1 MVSNRRGSDRDFFRD
16 LVPYFSYEWITYVD
30 VGAFRG
36 EMLLAALDAG
46 LKVEEAHLYEPNPTH
61 YEEIVRNVP
70 DRFPGRSLN
79 VYNLALASREGVLT
93 LRDNGTMSR
102 VSSRAPV
109 SSNDL
114 EVECTTLDSA
124 SEGFTEGKVSLLK
137 IDVEGYELEVL
148 SGARDLLE
156 RQVVQVLYLEA
167 GFNPG
172 GRQHVHWREVEEPLL
187 EQGYRLFGIYEQQHE
202 WMDDSPFLRRANFA
216 FMSESFAKD
225 HPHRLVHELHE
236 LRDELV
242 RERAT
247 RADVADQVVAL
258 KEHVGRLEQ
267 ELRELRRTGNGRT

>member
-1 MVSNRRGSDRDFFRD
+1 MTQATTEKREFQTEVKQLLHLMVHSLYSNKEIFLRELISNASDATDKLAFKALENNELFEGDGD
-16 LVPYFSYEWITYVD
+16 LHVQIEFDKDKGT
-30 VGAFRG
+30 
-36 EMLLAALDAG
+36 
-46 LKVEEAHLYEPNPTH
+46 
-61 YEEIVRNVP
+61 
-70 DRFPGRSLN
+70 
-79 VYNLALASREGVLT
+79 LT

-172 GRQHVHWREVEEPLL
+172 GRQHVHWREVEEHLL

-247 RADVADQVVAL
+247 RADVAEQVVAL